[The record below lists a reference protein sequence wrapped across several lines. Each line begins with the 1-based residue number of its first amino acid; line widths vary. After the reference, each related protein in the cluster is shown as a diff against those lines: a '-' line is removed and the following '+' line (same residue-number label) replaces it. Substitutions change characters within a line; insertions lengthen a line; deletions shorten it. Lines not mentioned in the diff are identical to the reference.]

1 MPTADAIPTVND
13 AFLHPLDGLVAASP
27 HHRPGLAYAD
37 EAWLRLGLQR
47 VLEDVPSGRA
57 FLQEHA
63 PRFPDA
69 ATGRSNYFHANSSP
83 HRLALLRDVN
93 QAFLARAAETLPDR
107 LADLPG
113 LALYDVFALDGHWH
127 RAATHDARH
136 DGAKMPVGHFYS
148 LDLRRHTLRHLAVGE
163 GLHEHDM
170 SILKRLKPAGLRH
183 DVPKGRRVLLVYD
196 RAGIDYDY
204 WKRCR
209 HERAVYFLS
218 RVKDGMVFDWIASR
232 LIDRTDPRN
241 RGVAED
247 RNVMTRDG
255 HPLRI
260 VHYTDPEQGQEH
272 RFLTNEPDLPPGVIA
287 ELYRRRWDIEKV
299 FDQVKNK
306 LGEKKAWGTS
316 QEAKTVQGQFV
327 ALAHNLLLHY
337 ETRLENE
344 HGLRNAAEDQRR
356 ARRLETLEQTARA
369 AGRDVSTL
377 RLGARRA
384 TQRSVKFLR
393 WLRHALREHLAEA
406 AALPRLAILYA
417 AL

>member
-1 MPTADAIPTVND
+1 M
-13 AFLHPLDGLVAASP
+13 
-27 HHRPGLAYAD
+27 
-37 EAWLRLGLQR
+37 
-47 VLEDVPSGRA
+47 LEDVPSGRA

-69 ATGRSNYFHANSSP
+69 ATSRSNYFHANSSP
-83 HRLALLRDVN
+83 HRLALLREVN
-93 QAFLARAAETLPDR
+93 QTLLARAAESLPDR

-127 RAATHDARH
+127 RAAAHDVLH
-136 DGAKMPVGHFYS
+136 DGVKRAVGHFYS
-148 LDLRRHTLRHLAVGE
+148 LDLRRHTLRHLAVGQ

-170 SILKRLKPAGLRH
+170 SVLKRLKPAGLRH
-183 DVPKGRRVLLVYD
+183 DVPKGTRVLLVHD
-196 RAGIDYDY
+196 RAGIDFDY

-218 RVKDGMVFDWIASR
+218 RVKEGMVFDWIASR
-232 LIDRTDPRN
+232 LYDRAHPRN
-241 RGVAED
+241 GGVAED
-247 RNVMTRDG
+247 RTVLTREG

-260 VHYTDPEQGQEH
+260 IHYTDPESGQEYQ
-272 RFLTNEPDLPPGVIA
+272 FLTNEPDLPPGVIA

-316 QEAKTVQGQFV
+316 DEAKTVQGQFV

-337 ETRLENE
+337 ETRIEQVHGVANE
-344 HGLRNAAEDQRR
+344 AEDHRR

-369 AGRDVSTL
+369 AGREVSSL
-377 RLGARRA
+377 RLAARRA

-393 WLRHALREHLAEA
+393 WLRHALRDQLTEPLAV
-406 AALPRLAILYA
+406 PRLASLYA
-417 AL
+417 SS